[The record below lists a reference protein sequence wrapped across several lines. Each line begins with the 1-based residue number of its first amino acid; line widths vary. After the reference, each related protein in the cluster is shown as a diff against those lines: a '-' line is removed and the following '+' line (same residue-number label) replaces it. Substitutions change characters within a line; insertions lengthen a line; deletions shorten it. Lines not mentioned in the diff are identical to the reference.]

1 MTLED
6 IHKELKYPDE
16 KKKEN
21 FPRPEFTHTEFR
33 EGDELLQHK
42 PQKGQVQLKVVI

>member
-6 IHKELKYPDE
+6 IHKELKYPDK

-21 FPRPEFTHTEFR
+21 SPRPEFTHTEFR
-33 EGDELLQHK
+33 RGDELLWHK
-42 PQKGQVQLKVVI
+42 PWKGQVHIKVGA